1 MNTSPIHLVI
11 VQTQCL
17 SHACIDPLNDFMCEL
32 GACIQCWMCSV
43 SLVCITCFDAA
54 GVLGTALSS
63 AAFSKASISERSAI
77 LPFST
82 IVLQ

>member
-17 SHACIDPLNDFMCEL
+17 SHACIDPLNDFRWEL
-32 GACIQCWMCSV
+32 EVCIQCWMCSV
-43 SLVCITCFDAA
+43 SLFCMNGFDAA
-54 GVLGTALSS
+54 GVLGPASSS
-63 AAFSKASISERSAI
+63 AAFSKASSFERSAI

-82 IVLQ
+82 VVLK